1 MGFNR
6 FSLNIIV
13 RVILITANCFFLIHE
28 FIKKEY
34 IITIINLSIL
44 LIFQTYIL
52 IRYIN
57 RINLQISEYFDLI
70 RNRESGFR
78 LRNTENKNSFS
89 HLRKQFNETNQIIQD
104 IRIEKEIQTNYL
116 NHIVNYI
123 KIGLLSFDQN
133 QRVQFI
139 NPEARKILCRDE
151 IYNIEDLNSLNK
163 NFANKLRTLQP
174 GNSEIIEINDSS
186 SIKKLSITC
195 GLIHLRQNKIK
206 LISFQDIDN
215 HLYQTEL
222 ESWNKL
228 IRILNHEIMNSVTP
242 ITSLSKTI
250 KRYFYD
256 GEEIKSP
263 EEIDTKHIHKTIE
276 GLDIVE
282 ERGEGL
288 INFVN
293 NYRKLTSLPKPN
305 KSDVSVEKLFL
316 QTRNLFI
323 GQTENNKIEFIIDI
337 IPHDLK
343 IYADKDQL
351 MQIFIN
357 LVKNSITAL
366 SDQKSPKI
374 ALKASKIKNAIKICI
389 QDNGRGVPQEIIQD
403 IFIPFYTTSETG
415 SGIGLSLSKQIMKA
429 HHGTIS
435 VSSIPKKT
443 TTFTLGFNNQY

>member
-6 FSLNIIV
+6 FSLNIII

-28 FIKKEY
+28 YIKREY
-34 IITIINLSIL
+34 LITIINLSIL

-89 HLRKQFNETNQIIQD
+89 RLRKQFNETNQIIQD

-116 NHIVNYI
+116 NYIVNYI
-123 KIGLLSFDQN
+123 RIGLLSFDQN

-139 NPEARKILCRDE
+139 NPEARKVLGKDE
-151 IYNIEDLNSLNK
+151 IYKVEDLNSLNE
-163 NFANKLRTLQP
+163 NFAYKLRTLQP
-174 GNSEIIEINDSS
+174 GNSEIIEINDQNTT
-186 SIKKLSITC
+186 KRLSITC
-195 GLIHLRQNKIK
+195 GLIHLRQSKIK
-206 LISFQDIDN
+206 LISLQDIDN

-250 KRYFYD
+250 KKYFYD
-256 GEEIKSP
+256 GEEIKSS
-263 EEIDTKHIHKTIE
+263 EEIDTKYIHKTIE

-282 ERGEGL
+282 ERGKGL

-293 NYRKLTSLPKPN
+293 NYRKLTSLPQPN
-305 KSDVSVEKLFL
+305 KSHVSVKKLFF
-316 QTRNLFI
+316 QTKNLFI
-323 GQTENNKIEFIIDI
+323 DQAENKNIEFIIDI

-351 MQIFIN
+351 MQILIN
-357 LVKNSITAL
+357 LIKNSINAL
-366 SDQKSPKI
+366 EEQKMPKI
-374 ALKASKIKNAIKICI
+374 TLKASKLKDAIKICI
-389 QDNGRGVPQEIIQD
+389 QDNGKGIPQEIIQD
-403 IFIPFYTTSETG
+403 IFIPFYTTSESG

-429 HHGTIS
+429 HNGAIS
-435 VSSIPKKT
+435 VSSVLNKVT
-443 TTFTLGFNNQY
+443 EFTLSFYLN